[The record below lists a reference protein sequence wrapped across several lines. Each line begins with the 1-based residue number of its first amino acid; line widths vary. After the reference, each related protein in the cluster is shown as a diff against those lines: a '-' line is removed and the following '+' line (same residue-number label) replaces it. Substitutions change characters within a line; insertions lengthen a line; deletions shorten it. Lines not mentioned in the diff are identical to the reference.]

1 MASKQYMNRINCRVK
16 AHMPKQLIQNLAV
29 QYIKNG
35 WSLKQF
41 QINLGVSFNQATYA
55 FNKARKELES

>member
-1 MASKQYMNRINCRVK
+1 
-16 AHMPKQLIQNLAV
+16 MPKQLIQNLAV

-55 FNKARKELES
+55 FKKARKELESTNGL